1 MNGHS
6 AHRWPGVGRGS
17 VSSVQAFSFEQKLGT
32 WGQPTA
38 MPLCSVGDNGT
49 MRQGVHWVP
58 LGTDRRRES
67 RLLVVSALARHGLK
81 KNIAL
86 REGLFDPLY
95 ILSYCSSG
103 LLHVTF
109 LLQVRSWV
117 SASEI
122 LSALI

>member
-38 MPLCSVGDNGT
+38 MPLCSVDDNGT

-58 LGTDRRRES
+58 LGTDRRREL
-67 RLLVVSALARHGLK
+67 RLWIMSALARHGLK
-81 KNIAL
+81 KPIAW
-86 REGLFDPLY
+86 REGLFNPLY
-95 ILSYCSSG
+95 IFFVGFGACDFP
-103 LLHVTF
+103 VA
-109 LLQVRSWV
+109 
-117 SASEI
+117 SAKLGKCE
-122 LSALI
+122 

>member
-38 MPLCSVGDNGT
+38 MPLCSVDDNGT

-67 RLLVVSALARHGLK
+67 RLLVMSALAGHGLTK
-81 KNIAL
+81 PL
-86 REGLFDPLY
+86 RGGKACLIRFTY
-95 ILSYCSSG
+95 FSSG
-103 LLHVTF
+103 LVQKTY
-109 LLQVRSWV
+109 LLQVRS
-117 SASEI
+117 
-122 LSALI
+122 

>member
-38 MPLCSVGDNGT
+38 MPLCSVDDNGT

-67 RLLVVSALARHGLK
+67 RLWVMSALARHGLK
-81 KNIAL
+81 KPIAW
-86 REGLFDPLY
+86 REGLFNPLTY
-95 ILSYCSSG
+95 FSSC
-103 LLHVTF
+103 LVHLTF

-122 LSALI
+122 LFPLI

>member
-38 MPLCSVGDNGT
+38 MPLCSVDDNGT

-67 RLLVVSALARHGLK
+67 RLLVMSALARQGLK
-81 KNIAL
+81 NPL
-86 REGLFDPLY
+86 RGGKASLILFTY
-95 ILSYCSSG
+95 FTSG
-103 LLHVTF
+103 LVHVTYLF
-109 LLQVRSWV
+109 QVRSWV

-122 LSALI
+122 LSAFI